1 MLLIATENAVLSS
14 PESWRQQ
21 ALVWRFARGEAA
33 LRGLMRSVFWAAAL
47 VFAVATARL
56 ALCDLGV
63 YSCQSVCWW
72 VAGGSLAALLCA
84 MPFAFRRVPAFW
96 LVVYGESAAAW
107 AATAPPDD
115 ASDDGGGGG
124 AGDGGGGGE

>member
-1 MLLIATENAVLSS
+1 M
-14 PESWRQQ
+14 
-21 ALVWRFARGEAA
+21 RGV
-33 LRGLMRSVFWAAAL
+33 MRSVFWAAAL
-47 VFAVATARL
+47 VFTAATARL
-56 ALCDLGV
+56 VLCELSV
-63 YSCQSVCWW
+63 YLCQSVWW
-72 VAGGSLAALLCA
+72 WAAGGSLTALLCA

-115 ASDDGGGGG
+115 ASDDGGGDV